1 MNDLNQTKSRHRRIG
16 LFGGTFNPIHRG
28 HEQVA
33 KDVLEQFGLDHIY
46 VIPCALPPHKT
57 EGTLASASDR
67 LEMIQRALQHQC
79 AVTVSDIEIR
89 RCGISYTIDTVV
101 DFRDRYSD
109 QVTFFFMVGMDAFLE
124 IHTWKS
130 FHQLFELTAFILMTR
145 PEIHGSQTSLH
156 SIALDYTRRH
166 LSRRYALAE
175 DGGALIHPEMGTI
188 YLASVTPVAIGS
200 TQIRSMI
207 RKGESIHAW
216 VHPAVSDYI
225 DEKGLYR

>member
-1 MNDLNQTKSRHRRIG
+1 MNDLNQTRSRHRRIG

-57 EGTLASASDR
+57 EGTLASANDR
-67 LEMIQRALQHQC
+67 LEMIQRALRNQC

-89 RCGISYTIDTVV
+89 RSGISYTIDTVV

-109 QVTFFFMVGMDAFLE
+109 EVTFFFMLGMDAFLE

-130 FHQLFELTAFILMTR
+130 YRQLFKLTAFILMTR
-145 PEIHGSQTSLH
+145 PQPHGTPTSLH
-156 SIALDYTRRH
+156 SIALDYARRH
-166 LSRRYALAE
+166 LSHRYTLAG

-207 RKGESIHAW
+207 RKGESIHPW

-225 DEKGLYR
+225 DERGLYR

>member
-33 KDVLEQFGLDHIY
+33 KDVLEQFSLDHIY

-57 EGTLASASDR
+57 RGILASASDR
-67 LEMIQRALQHQC
+67 LEMIQRALQNQC
-79 AVTVSDIEIR
+79 AVTVSDTEIR
-89 RCGISYTIDTVV
+89 RSGISYTIDTVA
-101 DFRDRYSD
+101 DFRNRYSD
-109 QVTFFFMVGMDAFLE
+109 EVRFFFMLGMDAFLE

-130 FHQLFELTAFILMTR
+130 YRQLFKLTAFILMTR
-145 PEIHGSQTSLH
+145 PRTHGAPTSLH
-156 SIALDYTRRH
+156 SIALEYAQRH
-166 LSRRYALAE
+166 LSNRYTLAE
-175 DGGALIHPEMGTI
+175 AGRALIHPEMGTI

-207 RKGESIHAW
+207 RNGEPIQPW
-216 VHPAVSDYI
+216 VHPAVSEYI
-225 DEKGLYR
+225 EKKGLYR